1 MFDERSPNYDLPIPN
16 LLNPL
21 SVDVERLRT
30 TIGMIDSL
38 IKGNADL
45 IGAFNGIASLDSTG
59 KVPTSQ
65 LPEMLA
71 TGVMLDY
78 SLKTLPSAGWRFCDG
93 SALLAND
100 SAAAV
105 LRAKLIEDGSVYGA
119 DASGNPFLP
128 DARGRVTAGKDDMGG
143 TAANR
148 LTGSV
153 SGVAGAVLGSAG
165 GEQAHKLTVA
175 EMAAHAHGVS
185 DPGHGHGVNDPTH
198 AHSIADPGH
207 AHGVYDPGH
216 THQYVYTDLGA
227 RPGGGAAYSAQ
238 NSQWYT
244 ATTGS
249 GTGIGIYGAGTGIGI
264 YGAATGIS
272 IVGAGTGIS
281 IQSNGG
287 DQAHNNVQPTLVVN
301 KIIKL

>member
-1 MFDERSPNYDLPIPN
+1 MFDDRSANYALPIPN

-30 TIGMIDSL
+30 TISRIDEL

-45 IGAFNGIASLDSTG
+45 IGALNGIASLDSTG

-78 SLKTLPSAGWRFCDG
+78 ALKTLPSAGWRFCDG
-93 SALLAND
+93 SALKSDDALA
-100 SAAAV
+100 AT
-105 LRAKLIEDGSVYGA
+105 LRAKLIADSNPYGA
-119 DASGNPFLP
+119 DANGNPLLP
-128 DARGRVTAGKDDMGG
+128 DARGRVVAGKDDMGG
-143 TAANR
+143 TAAGR
-148 LTGSV
+148 LSKLGSGID
-153 SGVAGAVLGSAG
+153 GVVLGYAG
-165 GEQAHKLTVA
+165 GAETHKLTGA
-175 EMAAHAHGVS
+175 QMPSHIHGVS
-185 DPGHGHGVNDPTH
+185 DPGHGHGVADPGH

-216 THQYVYTDLGA
+216 AHSYVYTDLGG
-227 RPGGGAAYSAQ
+227 RYGGGAAYSDQ

-244 ATTGS
+244 ATTAS
-249 GTGIGIYGAGTGIGI
+249 GTGVSIYGAGTGIGI
-264 YGAATGIS
+264 YAAATGIS
-272 IVGAGTGIS
+272 IAGAGTGIS
-281 IQSNGG
+281 IQATGG
-287 DQAHNNVQPTLVVN
+287 DGAHNNVQPTLIAN